1 MSDKTKTKRMVKKVV
16 EIVVENQREEIA
28 SLIKKRDHFEEI
40 IRSGG
45 LR

>member
-28 SLIKKRDHFEEI
+28 SLIKESDHFEEI
-40 IRSGG
+40 IRPGG

>member
-28 SLIKKRDHFEEI
+28 SLIKERDHFEEI
-40 IRSGG
+40 IRPGG